1 MKKIFIVAT
10 LLLPLAL
17 GACQTT
23 GSTNASSNTV
33 TPNGTF
39 ANSFWGYM
47 NNRLAN
53 GPRYNPSLE
62 AVKRHQAQ
70 QDADARAWHQ
80 QQELIRVIK
89 QNSYANT
96 CRWPC

>member
-1 MKKIFIVAT
+1 MKKILIAT
-10 LLLPLAL
+10 ILLPLAL

-53 GPRYNPSLE
+53 GPRHNPSLN
-62 AVKRHQAQ
+62 AVERANAQ
-70 QDADARAWHQ
+70 WQSDFNAWSNNQ
-80 QQELIRVIK
+80 QLIHTIK